1 MINPVFLSKGL
12 NLQITKNTIET
23 TTKIKESINA
33 VGSTVIGF
41 NTEEIPRIQ
50 KILNK
55 FEPMTFPMAISFS
68 FFLAATKE
76 VTSSGHEVPIAT
88 IVNPIKVSLKP
99 MIRARLVAPSTT
111 N

>member
-41 NTEEIPRIQ
+41 NTEEILEYR
-50 KILNK
+50 KY
-55 FEPMTFPMAISFS
+55 
-68 FFLAATKE
+68 
-76 VTSSGHEVPIAT
+76 
-88 IVNPIKVSLKP
+88 
-99 MIRARLVAPSTT
+99 
-111 N
+111 